1 MGTRLYGSLLAV
13 RLTTFVMYFAPTPGA
28 SGVSEGVFGSFFAQ
42 FVQSHHLLLIIF
54 SWRFITIYL
63 GMLIGMVT
71 LQYEMLA
78 SRRKGA

>member
-1 MGTRLYGSLLAV
+1 LKKINEI
-13 RLTTFVMYFAPTPGA
+13 P
-28 SGVSEGVFGSFFAQ
+28 
-42 FVQSHHLLLIIF
+42 HLLLIIF